1 MVAVTRISSAA
12 AIAAVDAVVDLLDAG
27 SAAGRV
33 DILDGT
39 QPSGVDV
46 AITSQNVLGSLTLSD
61 PAFGSATD
69 QGSFARAVAGS
80 IGQDI
85 SAQAAGTAT
94 WFRAYDSDNN
104 AIIDGNVGVVDE
116 ALILNNA
123 EIALNDTIDITSW
136 NVELPE
142 G

>member
-1 MVAVTRISSAA
+1 MPAITRISNAA

-27 SAAGRV
+27 AGAGRV

-39 QPSGVDV
+39 QPATVNT
-46 AITSQNVLGSLTLSD
+46 AITTQTVLGSLTLSD
-61 PAFGSATD
+61 PAFGAASD
-69 QGSFARAVAGS
+69 QGTFARAVANA

-94 WFRAYDSDNN
+94 WFRAYDSDSN
-104 AIIDGNVGVVDE
+104 AVIDGNVGVTDE
-116 ALILNNA
+116 ALVLNNA
-123 EIALNDTIDITSW
+123 DIALNDTIDITSW
-136 NVELPE
+136 NVELSE